1 MESAFFIGLQWFA
14 IAFLLLMLYFAL
26 FERGLP
32 YRVGRPPA
40 APLDSQPFRLT
51 LSALAGS
58 ELQPANKVEV
68 LTNGEVFYE
77 AEVQAIRE
85 AKDSIH
91 LEAYIFQR
99 GEVARRFLEALAER
113 ARRSEER
120 RVGKECPVLCRS
132 RWSPYH

>member
-1 MESAFFIGLQWFA
+1 MESVFFIGLQWGA

-40 APLDSQPFRLT
+40 DPVDSKSFRLT

-58 ELQPANKVEV
+58 PLQPGNRVDV

-77 AEVQAIRE
+77 AELQAIRE
-85 AKDSIH
+85 ARDSVH

-99 GEVARRFLEALAER
+99 G
-113 ARRSEER
+113 
-120 RVGKECPVLCRS
+120 
-132 RWSPYH
+132 